1 MTPVAYSDFVLI
13 SINAC
18 GTAALNEVRL
28 RLRTDATVLEANE
41 CPIVLL
47 ANHA

>member
-28 RLRTDATVLEANE
+28 RTDATVLEANE